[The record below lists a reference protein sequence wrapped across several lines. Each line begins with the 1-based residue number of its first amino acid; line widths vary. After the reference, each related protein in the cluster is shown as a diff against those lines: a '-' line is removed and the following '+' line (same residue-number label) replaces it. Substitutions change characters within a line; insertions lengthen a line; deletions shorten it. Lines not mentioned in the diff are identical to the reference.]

1 PVLEVRGAWG
11 PGKFDAELLVDG
23 KGSQPNGQTAAALI
37 PPAFG
42 LAGINLHTWT
52 GWGSIPYWNAF
63 VAILEMHGQ
72 GTFFDPR
79 LDNAQQ
85 FPIAAENRF
94 GHITASVDRVTPE
107 LAALHAYQFSLTPP
121 AAPTAPFSP

>member
-42 LAGINLHTWT
+42 LAGINLHTYT

-63 VAILEMHGQ
+63 VAVLEMHGQ

-85 FPIAAENRF
+85 FPIAAANGF
-94 GHITASVDRVTPE
+94 GHVVAHPDLVTPR
-107 LAALHAYQFSLTPP
+107 LPGVHAYQLPLRPP
-121 AAPTAPFSP
+121 